1 MSPFFTLNKIEPLAP
16 LWPRY
21 PNNKSTMSAELYL
34 REKQL
39 TYDLAYVRAEIKE
52 HVAYKRLHESE
63 IAISVA
69 KQFLTDSYEW
79 HQKVLAVNDT
89 LDINTSYSENNLEMA
104 RAKVRS
110 SINRRK
116 RALRALNK
124 VRYPTPL
131 PAEPEPEPE
140 AAKESKSCDVYCEFC
155 CQCPHIPV
163 PVAPPP
169 PLAENTDTAWL
180 DAWVNGLPPG
190 HNTDM
195 PTSPPEVYRMSEDTK
210 DKLAAAFGWT
220 GREKEE
226 ELPCVK
232 HHETVARCFCK
243 SCTYEEKDSN
253 YWFELWEEGMPD
265 IDGEEEEVTKT
276 QQEREEEEEKM
287 EEMRAIWD
295 VKRMI
300 KRL

>member
-39 TYDLAYVRAEIKE
+39 AYDLAYVRAEIKE

-63 IAISVA
+63 IAISLA

-131 PAEPEPEPE
+131 PHQPEPEPE
-140 AAKESKSCDVYCEFC
+140 AAKERKGCDVWCETC
-155 CQCPHIPV
+155 CQCP
-163 PVAPPP
+163 PP
-169 PLAENTDTAWL
+169 PLPENTDTEWL
-180 DAWVNGLPPG
+180 DACVNGLPPG

-220 GREKEE
+220 GREKDE

-243 SCTYEEKDSN
+243 SCN
-253 YWFELWEEGMPD
+253 YWFEEWAAGMPD
-265 IDGEEEEVTKT
+265 IDGEEEVTKT
-276 QQEREEEEEKM
+276 QHEREEEEDKM
-287 EEMRAIWD
+287 EELRAIWED
-295 VKRMI
+295 KRMI

>member
-1 MSPFFTLNKIEPLAP
+1 
-16 LWPRY
+16 
-21 PNNKSTMSAELYL
+21 MSAELYL

-39 TYDLAYVRAEIKE
+39 AYDLAYVRAEIKE
-52 HVAYKRLHESE
+52 HAAYKRLHESE

-79 HQKVLAVNDT
+79 HQKVLAVKDT

-110 SINRRK
+110 AINRRK

-131 PAEPEPEPE
+131 PHQPEPE
-140 AAKESKSCDVYCEFC
+140 AAKESKGCDVWCETC
-155 CQCPHIPV
+155 CQCP
-163 PVAPPP
+163 PP
-169 PLAENTDTAWL
+169 PLPENTDTAWL

-190 HNTDM
+190 RNTDV

-220 GREKEE
+220 GREKEGDDNYWFEDKTGGQSEMAKNIE
-226 ELPCVK
+226 EIRGLLHNHTRLEAVK
-232 HHETVARCFCK
+232 GVGTEC
-243 SCTYEEKDSN
+243 YEEKDSN
-253 YWFELWEEGMPD
+253 YWFELWEEGMQSGMRG
-265 IDGEEEEVTKT
+265 GEEDEEVTKT

-287 EEMRAIWD
+287 EEMRAIWED
-295 VKRMI
+295 RRMI

>member
-1 MSPFFTLNKIEPLAP
+1 
-16 LWPRY
+16 
-21 PNNKSTMSAELYL
+21 MSAELYL

-39 TYDLAYVRAEIKE
+39 AYDLAYVRAQIKE
-52 HVAYKRLHESE
+52 DAVYKRVDE
-63 IAISVA
+63 IDMAISQA
-69 KQFLTDSYEW
+69 KQFLKDSHDW
-79 HQKVLAVNDT
+79 HEKVLAVKDT
-89 LDINTSYSENNLEMA
+89 LGINPYYSENNLEMA
-104 RAKVRS
+104 RAKLRTLY
-110 SINRRK
+110 NRRK

-124 VRYPTPL
+124 VKYPAPL
-131 PAEPEPEPE
+131 PHQPEAEPEPEAE
-140 AAKESKSCDVYCEFC
+140 AAKESKGCDVYCEFC
-155 CQCPHIPV
+155 CQCPHIPM

-243 SCTYEEKDSN
+243 SWTYEEKDSN

-265 IDGEEEEVTKT
+265 IDDEEEVTKT

>member
-1 MSPFFTLNKIEPLAP
+1 MNHLCTYEIGTP
-16 LWPRY
+16 
-21 PNNKSTMSAELYL
+21 NKSTMSAELYL

-39 TYDLAYVRAEIKE
+39 AYDLAYVRAQIKE
-52 HVAYKRLHESE
+52 DAVYKRVDE
-63 IAISVA
+63 IDMAISQA
-69 KQFLTDSYEW
+69 KQFLKDSHDW
-79 HQKVLAVNDT
+79 HEKVLAVKDT
-89 LDINTSYSENNLEMA
+89 LGINPYYSENNLEMA
-104 RAKVRS
+104 RAKLRTLY
-110 SINRRK
+110 NRRK

-124 VRYPTPL
+124 VKYPAPL
-131 PAEPEPEPE
+131 PHQPEAEPEPEAE
-140 AAKESKSCDVYCEFC
+140 AAKESKGCDVYCEFC
-155 CQCPHIPV
+155 CQCPHIPM

-253 YWFELWEEGMPD
+253 YWFELWEEGMQSGMRG
-265 IDGEEEEVTKT
+265 GEEDEEVTKT

-287 EEMRAIWD
+287 EEMRAIWED
-295 VKRMI
+295 KRMI